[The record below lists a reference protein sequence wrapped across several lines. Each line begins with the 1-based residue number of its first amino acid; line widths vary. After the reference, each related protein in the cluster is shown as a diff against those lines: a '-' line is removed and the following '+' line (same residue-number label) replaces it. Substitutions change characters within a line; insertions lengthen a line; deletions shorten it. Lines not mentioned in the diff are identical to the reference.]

1 MVDVGV
7 RGEDFLSKAEEAEAQ
22 AAKAQNP
29 TVKASWLKIAEN
41 YRHLAEQAPKAK
53 QP

>member
-1 MVDVGV
+1 MADAGE
-7 RGEDFLSKAEEAEAQ
+7 RGEDFLSKAKNAEAQ

-41 YRHLAEQAPKAK
+41 YRHLAEQATKGI